1 MYAGG
6 QAALTRGNSTVTSG
20 GSVHELTAIMKLI
33 LETID
38 ITTNEMRNLM
48 SSNKT
53 HISKKIFII
62 ISYAHTSGGSVHEL
76 AIMMIK

>member
-1 MYAGG
+1 
-6 QAALTRGNSTVTSG
+6 
-20 GSVHELTAIMKLI
+20 
-33 LETID
+33 
-38 ITTNEMRNLM
+38 MRNLM

-76 AIMMIK
+76 AIMMINNRHHNESKKKFNTIK